1 MRRLPVDPDHPAQDV
16 LSEAARVLREGGLVA
31 FPTETVYGLAADAG
45 NAAAVERLY
54 RLKGRN
60 PNKAMALL
68 VGDRESIED
77 HVQSMPRAAQRLIE
91 RFWPGPVT
99 LVVPGRGGK
108 TIGLRMPSLAVAR
121 KLPRA
126 AGFAI
131 AQTSA
136 NESGAPPALCAS
148 EVGGALGDAV
158 VLVAKTTWLVCEEVC
173 ISGEATLELRLPI
186 SSKAPRSDGRWGD
199 LFARTRRLLPREPE
213 AGALS
218 AVWSG
223 DKVILRLK
231 NDSDVPAVFFP
242 SDEGVLDNAA
252 PQSATRSDGLLA
264 VALTLSTE
272 NEPPASLQLR
282 GVLVVGDGD
291 SRTAFAVNVPVTSGS
306 ESPSFILAA
315 AVVVVVVAAV
325 LILMLRRT
333 RETPAGETG

>member
-1 MRRLPVDPDHPAQDV
+1 MKRHPAPLSAKSVGAGTIPPVTWMRRAAWAAALLLGCAVETAWGGGPVVADHVEAELVAEHEGVRPGTTVWVGLRFKLDPRWHLYWRNPGDSGMAPSVEWQLPEGVEAAPLQWPAPRRIPLEPLMMFGYEDELLLPVV
-16 LSEAARVLREGGLVA
+16 LKIAD
-31 FPTETVYGLAADAG
+31 TV
-45 NAAAVERLY
+45 E
-54 RLKGRN
+54 
-60 PNKAMALL
+60 
-68 VGDRESIED
+68 
-77 HVQSMPRAAQRLIE
+77 
-91 RFWPGPVT
+91 
-99 LVVPGRGGK
+99 
-108 TIGLRMPSLAVAR
+108 
-121 KLPRA
+121 
-126 AGFAI
+126 
-131 AQTSA
+131 
-136 NESGAPPALCAS
+136 
-148 EVGGALGDAV
+148 GDAV

-231 NDSDVPAVFFP
+231 NDSDVPAEFFP

-282 GVLVVGDGD
+282 GVLVVGEGD
-291 SRTAFAVNVPVTSGS
+291 SRTAFAVNVPVTSDS
-306 ESPSFILAA
+306 QSPSFILAA

-333 RETPAGETG
+333 RETSAGETG